1 MLSQPIRI
9 SLYPRF
15 EPAFVFLPLDMEGD
29 LELQT
34 LKIGRATSRPSLD
47 KQASSTKFGVNI
59 IT

>member
-1 MLSQPIRI
+1 
-9 SLYPRF
+9 
-15 EPAFVFLPLDMEGD
+15 MEGD